1 LESGPERKRPDLCLS
16 FSGSWS
22 GTPIANLF
30 FFHDR
35 GWNFLVKKNSSRETQ
50 E

>member
-1 LESGPERKRPDLCLS
+1 LESGPERKRPHLCLS
-16 FSGSWS
+16 FSGSGS

-35 GWNFLVKKNSSRETQ
+35 GWIFVVKKNCSRETQ
-50 E
+50 K